1 MENSLDFEQ
10 MMYKAQRDVHKA
22 QKAYDLNY
30 NRSGVTEQ
38 ERENLADNVAYA
50 HLVLELVS
58 SHVNSIRE

>member
-1 MENSLDFEQ
+1 MENNLNFEK

-58 SHVNSIRE
+58 SHVNSVRK

>member
-1 MENSLDFEQ
+1 MENSLDFEK

-58 SHVNSIRE
+58 GYIQTNGG